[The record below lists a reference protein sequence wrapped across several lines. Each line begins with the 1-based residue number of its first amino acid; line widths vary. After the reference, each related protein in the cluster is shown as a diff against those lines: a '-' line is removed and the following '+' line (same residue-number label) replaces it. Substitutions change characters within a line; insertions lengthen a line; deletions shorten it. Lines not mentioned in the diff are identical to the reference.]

1 MKRIISLTIYFV
13 ALLIGIQAY
22 SQTELRQPFIMDT
35 INNKGEKLDITSF
48 IGVPSYENL
57 KTSKNFITIDE
68 NQLIKIEKPTE
79 NSYKIN
85 TYVSNIIVNSYQ
97 KTTLNVFC
105 TDKVKI
111 GLNGEMI
118 KERLLTKDSL
128 TDDSKISK
136 EITLEPGKHIISIT
150 VITSTEN
157 PNHELRFSFEGGEIK
172 TINKETKDSNYGL
185 TLKEML
191 GGRNIY
197 NTSISPSGKYVM
209 VKYYDADSKG
219 KRQYGYLVAN
229 KDKTLFFEEGNTS
242 TQWAEK
248 DIFFND
254 KNEDIL
260 YYFDKV
266 NDNRRLIKQNL
277 LGVKTV
283 VAENLPEGS
292 LNILPNKTQNA
303 ILTQTIKVD
312 NSKDDLRQ
320 YLLPDDR
327 IDGWRTR
334 SLLSIYNFETQQIQ
348 PLTYG
353 YRSTY
358 LNDYNAKTNSILLS
372 VSYDNITQRP
382 FSQTSIYE
390 MNLDSFKVDTIV
402 KEEGFVSS
410 ASYIPNTDFIVIKA
424 SGEAFNGIGN
434 TLKKNVIPNAYHGM
448 LFLMDKK
455 TKEVECISKNF
466 DPSISSIKI
475 TENKTIY
482 FTAEN
487 KDSVSLYVYSLD
499 NKDIKR
505 IETNLDIVSGFDI
518 NSTGKEITFFGQN
531 YNDFPI
537 VYLKDNQKNH
547 KIYQAKDKTNLAL
560 GEMNTWDFSFKG
572 TKINGRYYLP
582 QDFDS
587 QKKYPMIVYY
597 YAGTSPTDRSFEMR
611 YSAYLYTAQGYVVY
625 VLNPSGT
632 TGWGQEFASR
642 HVNAWGER
650 TADEIIYGVKEFTKQ
665 HSFVDATKIGC
676 MGASYGGFMT
686 QLLQT
691 KTDIFACAISHAGI
705 SDITSYW
712 GEGYW
717 GYSYSSGATAN
728 SYPWNRR
735 DIYVDRSPL
744 FNADKINTPILL
756 LHGDADTN
764 VPIGESIQ
772 MYNALKIL
780 GKDVEFITVKGE
792 NHGIVDYEK
801 RLKWNNSIYAYF
813 AKYLKSQDSWWNA
826 MYPKTQL

>member
-1 MKRIISLTIYFV
+1 MKRVISLTICLF
-13 ALLIGIQAY
+13 ALLMGSEAF
-22 SQTELRQPFIMDT
+22 SQIELRQPFIMDT
-35 INNKGEKLDITSF
+35 VNNKGEKLDFTTLIQ
-48 IGVPSYENL
+48 VPSYDNL
-57 KTSKNFITIDE
+57 KTSKQFPIIEENQVITISPPKE
-68 NQLIKIEKPTE
+68 NG
-79 NSYKIN
+79 YKIN
-85 TYVSNIIVNSYQ
+85 TYIAHVFVNSFQ
-97 KTTLNVFC
+97 KTTLNVFS

-118 KERLLTKDSL
+118 KERLSTKDSL
-128 TDDSKISK
+128 NDDSKISK
-136 EITLEPGKHIISIT
+136 EITLEPGKHIISFS
-150 VITSTEN
+150 VLTSNDN
-157 PNHELRFSFEGGEIK
+157 PNHELRFSFDGGKII
-172 TINKETKDSNYGL
+172 TINKDSKETKYGL

-197 NTSISPSGKYVM
+197 NTSISPSGKYIM
-209 VKYYDADSKG
+209 VKYYDSDNKG
-219 KRQYGYLVAN
+219 KKQYGYLIAN
-229 KDKTLFFEEGNTS
+229 KDQTLFFEEGNPS
-242 TQWAEK
+242 TQWAENNL
-248 DIFFND
+248 FFNE

-277 LGVKTV
+277 LGIKTI

-292 LNILPNKTQNA
+292 LNILPNKTPNA
-303 ILTQTIKVD
+303 ILSQTTKID

-327 IDGWRTR
+327 IDGWRNR
-334 SLLSIYNFETQQIQ
+334 SLLALYNFETQQIQ

-353 YRSTY
+353 YRTTY
-358 LNDYNAKTNSILLS
+358 LNDYNPKTNSILLS

-382 FSQTSIYE
+382 FNQTSIYE
-390 MNLDSFKVDTIV
+390 MNLDNFKVDTIV
-402 KEEGFVSS
+402 KGEGFVSS
-410 ASYIPNTDFIVIKA
+410 GSYIPNTDLLVIKA

-434 TLKKNVIPNAYHGM
+434 TLKKGVIPNAYHGM
-448 LFLMDKK
+448 LFLMNKT
-455 TKEVECISKNF
+455 TKEVECISKDF
-466 DPSISSIKI
+466 DPSISSIKVS
-475 TENKTIY
+475 ENKTIY
-482 FTAEN
+482 FSAEN
-487 KDSVSLYVYSLD
+487 KDSVSLYVYSLE
-499 NKDIKR
+499 NKNIKQ

-518 NSTGKEITFFGQN
+518 TTTGNHITYFGQN
-531 YNDFPI
+531 YNNYPI
-537 VYLKDNQKNH
+537 AYLKDTQKTY
-547 KIYQAKDKTNLAL
+547 KIYQPKQKDNLAL
-560 GEMNTWDFSFKG
+560 GEMNTWDFKFKN
-572 TKINGRYYLP
+572 TTINGRYYLP
-582 QDFDS
+582 HDFDP

-632 TGWGQEFASR
+632 IGWGQEFASR

-650 TADEIIYGVKEFTKQ
+650 TADEIIYGVKEFTKE
-665 HSFVDATKIGC
+665 HSFVDANKIGC

-744 FNADKINTPILL
+744 FNAHKINTPLLL

-801 RLKWNNSIYAYF
+801 RLKWNNTIYAYF
-813 AKYLKSQDSWWNA
+813 AKYLKGQDAWFKA
-826 MYPKTQL
+826 MYPNTQL